1 MVQKNREIE
10 SGKRAMDNDFGL
22 LNNDEVLYV
31 RSGSVLVPNATFK
44 AGELLDALAQLVSE
58 REDEW
63 SDEQEGWFN
72 ERGLSCEV
80 LRFGNQG
87 WQKGRVRIR
96 LEFIPDGPKLL
107 REAPLEKR
115 DRAPERAP
123 ERTPYQDDLFKP
135 RESYQMGDRP
145 ARPPERP
152 DRGGRRDGYPD
163 IYPDIDDDY

>member
-1 MVQKNREIE
+1 MSNE
-10 SGKRAMDNDFGL
+10 FGL

-44 AGELLDALAQLVSE
+44 ASEFLDALAQLVSE

-72 ERGLSCEV
+72 ERGLNCEV

-96 LEFIPDGPKLL
+96 MEFVPDGPKMLKEAAPP
-107 REAPLEKR
+107 REKS
-115 DRAPERAP
+115 
-123 ERTPYQDDLFKP
+123 PYQDDIFKP
-135 RESYQMGDRP
+135 RDSYQQGNSQGNPQGNRP
-145 ARPPERP
+145 NRGRDNYPE
-152 DRGGRRDGYPD
+152 
-163 IYPDIDDDY
+163 IYPEIDDEY

>member
-1 MVQKNREIE
+1 MSNE
-10 SGKRAMDNDFGL
+10 FGL

-44 AGELLDALAQLVSE
+44 ASEFLDALAQLVSE

-72 ERGLSCEV
+72 ERGLNCEV

-96 LEFIPDGPKLL
+96 MEFVPEGPKMLK
-107 REAPLEKR
+107 EAPPQREK
-115 DRAPERAP
+115 A
-123 ERTPYQDDLFKP
+123 PYQDDIFKP
-135 RESYQMGDRP
+135 RDSYQQSNRP
-145 ARPPERP
+145 GNRT
-152 DRGGRRDGYPD
+152 DRGRDSYPE
-163 IYPDIDDDY
+163 IYPDIDDEY

>member
-1 MVQKNREIE
+1 
-10 SGKRAMDNDFGL
+10 MDNDFGL
-22 LNNDEVLYV
+22 LSNDEVLYV

-44 AGELLDALAQLVSE
+44 AREFLDALAQLVSE

-96 LEFIPDGPKLL
+96 MEFIPEGPKMLK
-107 REAPLEKR
+107 EAPPPQR
-115 DRAPERAP
+115 ERA
-123 ERTPYQDDLFKP
+123 PYQDDIFKP
-135 RESYQMGDRP
+135 RDSYQQGDRP
-145 ARPPERP
+145 NRGRDNYPE
-152 DRGGRRDGYPD
+152 
-163 IYPDIDDDY
+163 IYPEVDDEY